1 MRRVSL
7 TPYLL
12 LAPGLVL
19 LVAFTHWPAVRALW
33 NSLHTTPRGRRPAVW
48 VGTDNYAALLADPV
62 LAKVLWNNAIYAAA
76 TIPASI
82 VLAFL
87 MALWVN
93 ARLPGRGFAR
103 LAYFTPTILP
113 MVAAANIWL
122 FFYTPGFGLLD
133 QVLSGVFGLPSTNWL
148 GSDRTALW
156 AVIVVAVWKEAGFFM
171 IFYLA
176 AFQAVPPSLAEAA
189 RIEGCG
195 RWTYVRRVLIPLVAP
210 TTLFV
215 AVNALINAFRVVDHI
230 FIMTF
235 GGPNNATNLLLFHIW
250 EVGFKF
256 WDTAQ
261 ASALTMLLL
270 AILAAIAAVQ
280 FRLLERRTHYR

>member
-1 MRRVSL
+1 MRRFSL

-12 LAPGLVL
+12 LAPGFAL
-19 LVAFTHWPAVRALW
+19 LVAFTHFPAILAFW
-33 NSLHTTPRGRRPAVW
+33 QSLFTTPRGRRPAQW
-48 VGTDNYAALLADPV
+48 AGADNYLAMLDDPV
-62 LAKVLWNNAIYAAA
+62 LAKVLWNSALYAAA
-76 TIPASI
+76 TVPAAI
-82 VLAFL
+82 ALAFL

-93 ARLPGRGFAR
+93 GRMPGRAFAR
-103 LAYFTPTILP
+103 LAFFTPTILP

-133 QVLSGVFGLPSTNWL
+133 QLLHGAFGLPSTNWL
-148 GSDRTALW
+148 GSDATALW
-156 AVIVVAVWKEAGFFM
+156 AVVVVAVWKEAGFFM

-176 AFQAVPPSLAEAA
+176 AFQAVPPALAEAA
-189 RIEGCG
+189 RLEGCG
-195 RWTYVRRVLIPLVAP
+195 RWSYVRRVLIPLVAP

-230 FIMTF
+230 FAMTG

-250 EVGFKF
+250 EVGFRF

-261 ASALTMLLL
+261 ASALTVLLL
-270 AILAAIAAVQ
+270 AILGVAAAVQ
-280 FRLLERRTHYR
+280 FRLMDRGTHYR

>member
-1 MRRVSL
+1 MRRIPL
-7 TPYLL
+7 APYLL
-12 LAPGLVL
+12 LAPGFLL
-19 LVAFTHWPAVRALW
+19 LVAFTHYPAVLAFW
-33 NSLHTTPRGRRPAVW
+33 QSLFTTPRGRRPAQW
-48 VGTDNYAALLADPV
+48 AGADNYAAMLSDPV
-62 LAKVLWNNAIYAAA
+62 LAKVLWNSALYAAA
-76 TIPASI
+76 TVPASI

-93 ARLPGRGFAR
+93 GRMPGRAFAR
-103 LAYFTPTILP
+103 LAFFTPTILP

-133 QVLSGVFGLPSTNWL
+133 RVLAGAFGLPSTNWL
-148 GSDRTALW
+148 GSDATALW
-156 AVIVVAVWKEAGFFM
+156 AVVVVAVWKEAGFFM

-176 AFQAVPPSLAEAA
+176 AFQAVPPALAEAA
-189 RIEGCG
+189 RLEGCG
-195 RWTYVRRVLIPLVAP
+195 RWRYVRRVLIPLVAP

-230 FIMTF
+230 FAMTG

-250 EVGFKF
+250 ETGFRF

-261 ASALTMLLL
+261 ASALTVLLL
-270 AILAAIAAVQ
+270 AILAVAAAVQ
-280 FRLLERRTHYR
+280 FRLMDRRTHYR

>member
-1 MRRVSL
+1 MRRLPL

-12 LAPGLVL
+12 IAPGLVL
-19 LVAFTHWPAVRALW
+19 LVAFTHWPALRALVQ
-33 NSLHTTPRGRRPAVW
+33 SLYTTPRGRRPAVW
-48 VGTDNYAALLADPV
+48 VGADNYTAMLSDPV
-62 LAKVLWNNAIYAAA
+62 LAKVLWNSAVYAGA

-93 ARLPGRGFAR
+93 ARLPGRGLAR

-133 QVLSGVFGLPSTNWL
+133 QILSGVFGLPSTNWL

-270 AILAAIAAVQ
+270 AILGLIAAVQ

>member
-1 MRRVSL
+1 MRRVPL

-19 LVAFTHWPAVRALW
+19 LVAFTHWPALLALW
-33 NSLHTTPRGRRPAVW
+33 NSLHSTPRGRRPSVW
-48 VGTDNYAALLADPV
+48 VGGDNYAALLSDPV
-62 LAKVLWNNAIYAAA
+62 LAKVLWNNTIYAAA

-270 AILAAIAAVQ
+270 AILAIIAAVQ
-280 FRLLERRTHYR
+280 FWLLERRTHYR

>member
-1 MRRVSL
+1 MRRFPL

-12 LAPGLVL
+12 LAPGLAL
-19 LVAFTHWPAVRALW
+19 LVLFTHWPAVMALW
-33 NSLHTTPRGRRPAVW
+33 QSLHSTPRGRRPSVW
-48 VGTDNYAALLADPV
+48 VGAENYTAMLTDPV
-62 LAKVLWNNAIYAAA
+62 LAKVLWNSALYAGA

-82 VLAFL
+82 LLAFV

-93 ARLPGRGFAR
+93 GRMPGRAFAR

-133 QVLSGVFGLPSTNWL
+133 QILGLFGVPSTNWL

-156 AVIVVAVWKEAGFFM
+156 AVIVVAIWKEAGFFM

-176 AFQAVPPSLAEAA
+176 AFQAIPVSLAEAA
-189 RIEGCG
+189 RLEGCG

-210 TTLFV
+210 TTLFI

-230 FIMTF
+230 FAMTG

-270 AILAAIAAVQ
+270 AILGAIAAVQ
-280 FRLLERRTHYR
+280 FRLLEKRTHYR

>member
-1 MRRVSL
+1 MTRRAL
-7 TPYLL
+7 IPYLL
-12 LAPGLVL
+12 LAPGFL
-19 LVAFTHWPAVRALW
+19 LLAAFTHWPAILSFW
-33 NSLHTTPRGRRPAVW
+33 SSLFTTPRGRRPSVF
-48 VGTDNYAALLADPV
+48 VGGENYAAALSDPIV
-62 LAKVLWNNAIYAAA
+62 QKILWNSAVYAAA

-93 ARLPGRGFAR
+93 DRLPGRGFAR

-133 QVLSGVFGLPSTNWL
+133 QVLGLFGVPSTNWL
-148 GSDRTALW
+148 GSDRTALS

-176 AFQAVPPSLAEAA
+176 AFQAVPPSLGEAA
-189 RIEGCG
+189 RLEGCG
-195 RWTYVRRVLIPLVAP
+195 RWGYVRRVLIPLVAP
-210 TTLFV
+210 TTLFI

-230 FIMTF
+230 FIMTG
-235 GGPNNATNLLLFHIW
+235 GGPNNATGLLLFHIY
-250 EVGFKF
+250 ETGFKF
-256 WDTAQ
+256 WDTAG
-261 ASALTMLLL
+261 AATLTMILL
-270 AILAAIAAVQ
+270 AILGVLAAVQ
-280 FRLLERRTHYR
+280 FFFLERRTHYR

>member
-1 MRRVSL
+1 MRRFPIV
-7 TPYLL
+7 PYLL
-12 LAPGLVL
+12 ILPGLVL
-19 LVAFTHWPAVRALW
+19 LAAFTHYPALVAFW
-33 NSLHTTPRGRRPAVW
+33 QSLHTTPRGRRPARW
-48 VGTDNYAALLADPV
+48 VGADNYTALLSDPV
-62 LAKVLWNNAIYAAA
+62 LMKVLWNSAIYAAA

-93 ARLPGRGFAR
+93 GRMPGRAFAR

-133 QVLSGVFGLPSTNWL
+133 QVLGGLFGLPATNWL

-176 AFQAVPPSLAEAA
+176 AFQAISPALAEAA

-230 FIMTF
+230 FIMTL

-261 ASALTMLLL
+261 ASALTILLL
-270 AILAAIAAVQ
+270 AILGVIAAVQ